1 MAHIVFDLDGTL
13 IDSAPDIHA
22 AANAVLAEA
31 GAAPIS
37 LADTRRFIGN
47 GAPTFVARMRA
58 ARGLPEKAQA
68 PLYAA
73 FAERYAQAV
82 ELTKAYAGVCSA
94 LEALAGQGHRMG
106 ICTNKPLIPTRA
118 VMDHLGLSAHFAAI
132 YGGDSLPVH
141 KPDPA
146 PLRACFKELA
156 GGEVAPQIYI
166 GDSEVDAETAQR
178 AGLRFLLFTEG
189 YRKSEVAQIAHHAAF
204 DDFAALPDLVAGLLA
219 QIAAGA

>member
-47 GAPTFVARMRA
+47 GAPVFVARMRA
-58 ARGLPEKAQA
+58 ARALPEEAQA

-73 FAERYAQAV
+73 FAARYAEAV
-82 ELTKAYAGVCSA
+82 ELTKPYAGVFSA
-94 LEALAGQGHRMG
+94 LDALAAQGHRMG
-106 ICTNKPLIPTRA
+106 ICTNKPIIPTRA
-118 VMDHLGLSAHFAAI
+118 VMDHLGLTRHFAAI
-132 YGGDSLPVH
+132 IGGDSLPVH

-146 PLRACFKELA
+146 PLHACFHALA
-156 GGEVAPQIYI
+156 GGEAAAQLYV
-166 GDSEVDAETAQR
+166 GDSEVDAECAQR
-178 AGLRFLLFTEG
+178 AGLRFLLYTQG

-204 DDFAALPDLVAGLLA
+204 DDFAALPDLVGRSLAG
-219 QIAAGA
+219 I